1 MYYYTY
7 YPNRICS
14 PVEFV
19 FIRMYYWKIGYIF
32 NEHLAASKCTY
43 SSQISYGCTN
53 KAIEKNYKHFH
64 FHFQFVYN
72 ERIFPYL
79 FTSSS
84 KEKRPPVYYLLEN
97 INLILKKKSVWK
109 RAFKHRYINY
119 AFRIL
124 TLWERNFFTRFSSL
138 KIEKLEMLADTCQI
152 FAVNET

>member
-32 NEHLAASKCTY
+32 NEHLTVSKCTY

-53 KAIEKNYKHFH
+53 KAIEKKYKHFH
-64 FHFQFVYN
+64 FHLQFVYN

-97 INLILKKKSVWK
+97 INLILKKKVFE
-109 RAFKHRYINY
+109 RELLNID
-119 AFRIL
+119 IL
-124 TLWERNFFTRFSSL
+124 TMHLEYWHFGNVIFSL
-138 KIEKLEMLADTCQI
+138 DFPA
-152 FAVNET
+152 